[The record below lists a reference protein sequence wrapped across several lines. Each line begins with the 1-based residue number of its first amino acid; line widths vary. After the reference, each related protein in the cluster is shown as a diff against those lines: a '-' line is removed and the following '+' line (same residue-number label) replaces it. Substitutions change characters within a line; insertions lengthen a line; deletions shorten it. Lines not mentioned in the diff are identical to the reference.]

1 MIPIKDNILIEGTP
15 WLTLA
20 LILANVVVYVLACS
34 HGGSLISGPDAH
46 ELVKYGAIPDR
57 LSRWG
62 TVFAAMFLQA
72 SIVQLVGNMLFLWLF
87 GNTIEARLG
96 PLRFLGLYLLGGL
109 VSLGLTFLLAPN
121 SAAPTVGAAG
131 AVAAVLG
138 AYLVL
143 YPHGQV
149 LTLVLIPFFFG
160 VLEVPALVMLAVWL
174 VMQALFAGFGLLDP
188 VAGSGWTAY
197 FGDLGGLAVGALAVL
212 PMARRKAIAA

>member
-15 WLTLA
+15 WVTLA

-46 ELVKYGAIPDR
+46 ELVRYGAIPHR
-57 LSRWG
+57 HSRWG
-62 TVFAAMFLQA
+62 TLFAAMFLQA
-72 SIVQLVGNMLFLWLF
+72 SIVQLAGNMLFLWLF

-96 PLRFLGLYLLGGL
+96 SVKYLALYVLGGL
-109 VSLGLTFLLAPN
+109 VSLGLTVLLAPN
-121 SAAPTVGAAG
+121 ATAPTVGAAG

-143 YPHGQV
+143 YPHGQI
-149 LTLVLIPFFFG
+149 LNLVLIPFFFG
-160 VLEVPALVMLAVWL
+160 VAEVPALVMLGAWL
-174 VMQALFAGFGLLDP
+174 AMQALFAAFGLTDP
-188 VAGSGWTAY
+188 VGGSGWIAY

-212 PMARRKAIAA
+212 PLVRREAIAA